1 MNAIKTLFSLTFKLI
16 KWTLIIGVIGFVALF
31 IVGLFMTN
39 KEAFDG
45 VTITEDHIAM
55 VVGSSVI
62 LLGLVVVCK
71 IGNAASESGAVGS
84 LFNVI
89 FLPITLPF
97 KVLGAIASMGSGS
110 SRSYSAPAPRSAP
123 RSAPAPKSGG
133 VRITKSAPREIKKRV
148 EPKPQHGYKLTYQNI
163 TAKKGNTQTVQ
174 FLFDGGPIEC
184 AMALES
190 GELAGQ
196 GFVPSCCQIVSLQMT
211 H

>member
-39 KEAFDG
+39 KEAFNG
-45 VTITEDHIAM
+45 ITITEDHIAM

-71 IGNAASESGAVGS
+71 IGNAASESGAIGS

-110 SRSYSAPAPRSAP
+110 SRSYSGPST
-123 RSAPAPKSGG
+123 SSPKRHAWYVTMKAHSKSDKYFCRGIITSDG
-133 VRITKSAPREIKKRV
+133 YLKTQRYMATDKKDAIIQATNEHAELLLTGRGRITK
-148 EPKPQHGYKLTYQNI
+148 
-163 TAKKGNTQTVQ
+163 TQINY
-174 FLFDGGPIEC
+174 LG
-184 AMALES
+184 
-190 GELAGQ
+190 
-196 GFVPSCCQIVSLQMT
+196 
-211 H
+211 